1 MPTFSTKK
9 YPCVAQAGGAAGL
22 GPVGREFESLHT
34 DHFTK
39 EIQMKIDLNS
49 IHLVSPKQNAEIVKM
64 ISDGTISGKQ
74 AKELLS
80 IVINMNVKQIENFL
94 TEHFDCCKIQE

>member
-1 MPTFSTKK
+1 MT
-9 YPCVAQAGGAAGL
+9 
-22 GPVGREFESLHT
+22 
-34 DHFTK
+34 
-39 EIQMKIDLNS
+39 IDLNS

-80 IVINMNVKQIENFL
+80 IVIDMNVKQIEDFL
-94 TEHFDCCKIQE
+94 TKNFECCNI

>member
-1 MPTFSTKK
+1 
-9 YPCVAQAGGAAGL
+9 
-22 GPVGREFESLHT
+22 
-34 DHFTK
+34 
-39 EIQMKIDLNS
+39 MKIDLNS

-80 IVINMNVKQIENFL
+80 IIIDMNVKQIEEFL
-94 TEHFDCCKIQE
+94 TNHFDCCKIQS

>member
-1 MPTFSTKK
+1 
-9 YPCVAQAGGAAGL
+9 
-22 GPVGREFESLHT
+22 
-34 DHFTK
+34 
-39 EIQMKIDLNS
+39 MKIDLNS

-80 IVINMNVKQIENFL
+80 IVIDMNLKQIEDFL
-94 TEHFDCCKIQE
+94 TKHFNCCKI